1 MSNTDPTKT
10 SEGHKTKDEDKQI
23 KEHNTT
29 HESKMMSNTDPTKTS
44 EGHKTKD
51 EDKQTKEHNTL
62 CCVVFFD
69 LFVLVLCLVS
79 L

>member
-1 MSNTDPTKT
+1 MF
-10 SEGHKTKDEDKQI
+10 HKTKDEDKQI

-29 HESKMMSNTDPTKTS
+29 KEYKMMSNTDSTKTS
-44 EGHKTKD
+44 EGHKRKD
-51 EDKQTKEHNTL
+51 EDKQIKEHNT
-62 CCVVFFD
+62 VVFFD